1 MTQNNDD
8 YRQLAIEGMISDIS
22 DLASKHEFS
31 FNDTPSR
38 IYDIRE
44 FLIDTF
50 NQICDDMKIERNYTI
65 RGEVN
70 EAGNVIKFTIQTSD
84 PDMKHAIEHMA
95 DLIYET
101 PDHTEKENDRI

>member
-22 DLASKHEFS
+22 DFVSNHEFS

-65 RGEVN
+65 RGEVD

-84 PDMKHAIEHMA
+84 EHMA
-95 DLIYET
+95 ALIYET
-101 PDHTEKENDRI
+101 PDYTEKENDRI